1 MIEGILCRVPV
12 LSVFDEQV
20 TDQVF
25 AIFRHCLEGLM
36 IKVEFPFNHIPDDLQ
51 LVPPWERYLS

>member
-25 AIFRHCLEGLM
+25 AILRHRLEGLM
-36 IKVEFPFNHIPDDLQ
+36 IEVEFPFNHIPDDL
-51 LVPPWERYLS
+51 